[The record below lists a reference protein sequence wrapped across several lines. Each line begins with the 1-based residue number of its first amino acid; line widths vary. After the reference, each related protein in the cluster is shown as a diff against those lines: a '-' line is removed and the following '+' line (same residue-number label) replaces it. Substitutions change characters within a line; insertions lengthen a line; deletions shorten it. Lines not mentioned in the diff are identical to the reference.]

1 MAAKI
6 IIKRRVSEDK
16 AHEMEQYIDLLR
28 QAAMTHPGYFYGDT
42 DVRDDRSRRDRE
54 YVVTSTWQS
63 YDHWER
69 WMTSSLRGAIQGRID
84 QLASR
89 NTEYQLC
96 RN

>member
-42 DVRDDRSRRDRE
+42 DVRDDRSSRE

-63 YDHWER
+63 YSHWER
-69 WMTSSLRGAIQGRID
+69 WMTSSLRGAIQCRID
-84 QLASR
+84 QLADS